1 MKFGDLVKVVNTR
14 SAFFGYEGMVE
25 SVDGVVITVQ
35 LKNHRLIETFEED
48 ELKIITKYY
57 VPEF

>member
-25 SVDGVVITVQ
+25 RVDGEVIIVQ
-35 LKNHRLIETFEED
+35 LKNHRIVEDFAEE
-48 ELKIITKYY
+48 ELKLITKYY

>member
-25 SVDGVVITVQ
+25 RVDGVVITVQ
-35 LKNHRLIETFEED
+35 LKNHRLMETFEED
-48 ELKIITKYY
+48 ELKLITKYY

>member
-14 SAFFGYEGMVE
+14 SAFFGYEGTVE
-25 SVDGVVITVQ
+25 RVDGVVITVQ
-35 LKNHRLIETFEED
+35 LKNHRSVEDFAEE
-48 ELKIITKYY
+48 ELKLITKYY